1 MDWKDI
7 LKDEDDYKADR
18 YMRYLQGQPKRG
30 DLTTKK
36 KQPWGQWG
44 AMVAGRNIKSS
55 KRNEHIELYRDCK
68 RKEE

>member
-1 MDWKDI
+1 MNWKDI

-36 KQPWGQWG
+36 KQPCDKCG
-44 AMVAGRNIKSS
+44 AMVAGRNIKTS
-55 KRNEHIELYRDCK
+55 KRGEHIELCRACK
-68 RKEE
+68 KKEE